1 MGFFPGNGDL
11 IALTNAMKKAIL
23 ASEIGLRFRPSLFLW
38 GWWGIF
44 SILVSYSL
52 VYSLPPGWA
61 LMALVA
67 YLLASAWQWT
77 QWLATRWP
85 WSVHALRVDV
95 YGQMTLI
102 DARGLTWSFKVKP
115 STVVHPLCLVLHLTD
130 LQPVNNDM
138 TFQADQTWYQ
148 RWLQPRRLL
157 ILSDQVDTH
166 ALQALRVWLKW
177 GLRD

>member
-11 IALTNAMKKAIL
+11 IALTKTMKKAIL

-44 SILVSYSL
+44 SILVIASL
-52 VYSLPPGWA
+52 VYSLTPAWA
-61 LMALVA
+61 FFVLLA
-67 YLLASAWQWT
+67 YLLASLCQWT
-77 QWLATRWP
+77 QLLATRCP
-85 WSVHALRVDV
+85 WSVHQLRVDV
-95 YGQMTLI
+95 FGHMTLI
-102 DARGLTWSFKVKP
+102 DARGLTWSFNVKP

-138 TFQADQTWYQ
+138 TFQADQAWYQ

-157 ILSDQVDTH
+157 ILSDQADTH

-177 GLRD
+177 GLRE